1 MASFTPRIESFEHQ
15 TEGLKALIAND
26 GVYALLWE
34 PGTGKTKTVIDYLC
48 WLATAARSEV
58 RVLVV
63 CPKVV
68 TDSWVSQ
75 TYEFANVEAYADVL
89 CGSIND
95 KAALLANSG
104 PAKIGALP
112 QEPRIAMSII
122 NLETLSSRRQV
133 SKTSSKLHSDL
144 LLDAVKKYSPHVL
157 VVDESHR
164 IKGKS
169 SNASRLMGRLV
180 PHVKRRILLT
190 GTPMP
195 HSPLDVWSQW
205 RVLDPTVFSTN
216 GKSWSFGQF
225 QQHYA
230 IMGGYMGKEIKGFQ
244 YLDDLE
250 RRMGGSSMVKL
261 KADCLDLPPT
271 TDIMRPFSL
280 SPAEDRAYRKLLSDL
295 LIQLDNGEFMST
307 PSRITQM
314 LRLRQIVSGYVKAD
328 GAEDYTYIG
337 DSRLIAAT
345 ELLEDLMATESRV
358 VVFAWGRPEVD
369 RLVEKI
375 NKSTSLY
382 GAHAAAITGQTSD
395 GERLRLRKNFANIE
409 LKDKQIL
416 ICQWR
421 TVSLG
426 INEFVAASHAVF
438 LSLSQQRDDLI
449 QGKARL
455 DRQGQT
461 KPCTFWFVQ
470 CPGTV
475 DEVIMKAHQNRT
487 DLEDALLAHIRSRGG
502 SN

>member
-68 TDSWVSQ
+68 TDSWITELQ
-75 TYEFANVEAYADVL
+75 HCANVPNRATVL
-89 CGSIND
+89 TGSIND
-95 KAALLANSG
+95 KAAWLA
-104 PAKIGALP
+104 AWKD
-112 QEPRIAMSII
+112 EPLTGHPMITLAVV

-144 LLDAVKKYSPHVL
+144 LLDAVKKFAPHVL

-416 ICQWR
+416 VCQWR